1 MVEAVQD
8 HWVIVAGIVVLV
20 VAFVVWLATG
30 DARARRR

>member
-20 VAFVVWLATG
+20 VAFVVWLAAG
-30 DARARRR
+30 R